1 MDYDKYLDGLPKL
14 TENCQF
20 CIREARLE
28 DSFLIGKII
37 NKAFV
42 EADAWFKKPEY
53 HLRFDQNGERMKQY
67 ISESDRSRILVA
79 ETDDKDKILVG
90 AILLDWKNDVGHCTF
105 NSVSICIL
113 KFYLGSA
120 NVNFFRGCTELSSNL
135 CW

>member
-1 MDYDKYLDGLPKL
+1 MQIVNLASGKRDLKIL
-14 TENCQF
+14 
-20 CIREARLE
+20 
-28 DSFLIGKII
+28 FLIGKII

-120 NVNFFRGCTELSSNL
+120 NVYFFRGCTELSSNL